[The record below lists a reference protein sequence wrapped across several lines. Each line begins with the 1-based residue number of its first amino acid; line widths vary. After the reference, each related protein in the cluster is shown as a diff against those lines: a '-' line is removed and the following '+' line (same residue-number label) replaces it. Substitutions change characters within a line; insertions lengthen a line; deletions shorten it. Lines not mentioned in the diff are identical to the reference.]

1 MDTGWRE
8 MMMDNAMY
16 GEERKRCTDYFLPLS
31 LFHALNFIDSLVES
45 LRYDRCKFS
54 ILESEVS
61 RRADETRRD
70 ETILEIEKKKKN
82 K

>member
-54 ILESEVS
+54 ILEV
-61 RRADETRRD
+61 RGVKTRGQDETRRD
-70 ETILEIEKKKKN
+70 DS
-82 K
+82 